1 MKYYKIE
8 NGVAVISQLDING
21 FDGNWVQEADGF
33 DVGDLWNEDDGWS
46 RPVKTTEELENEARE
61 WRNGEIV
68 STDFIVALTDYPNH
82 AAWMTYRQEL
92 RDWPST
98 DDFPDTKPI
107 KP

>member
-1 MKYYKIE
+1 NTSNYAAGMSADGFNNFNVVNMKYYKIE

-68 STDFIVALTDYPNH
+68 STD
-82 AAWMTYRQEL
+82 
-92 RDWPST
+92 
-98 DDFPDTKPI
+98 
-107 KP
+107 